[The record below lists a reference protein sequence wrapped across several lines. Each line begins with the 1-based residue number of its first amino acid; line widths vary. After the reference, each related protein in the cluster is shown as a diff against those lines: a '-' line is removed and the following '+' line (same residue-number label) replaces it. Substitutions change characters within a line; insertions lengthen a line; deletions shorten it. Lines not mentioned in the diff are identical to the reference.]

1 MIGRAIAVI
10 LATCTVWA
18 EPSKAV
24 ETFVAGPGDRLSV
37 TVHRRADLSGEFR
50 VLPSGALS
58 LPLVG
63 NLAVA
68 NRPIDQIRDL
78 IAQRL
83 REDAG
88 LLDPRVSVEIS
99 EMQPI
104 LVAGSVRRPGQ
115 YPFQFGMTVGHALAA
130 AGGLRRFEPDEIG
143 ARIEVL
149 RLREKLRLAQ
159 DALGVALVRQ
169 ARLRAEA
176 AEQEEL
182 KVSSLTVRH
191 LSEERLRQTVEAEQ
205 EIMRRRL
212 AAHTS
217 TITMLATQTTSYEDE
232 IRALTDQDATK
243 GRELQLLTDEST
255 YLDDLIRKGLSPR
268 TSRVSELARFAVQV
282 EGDRRQIQAFA
293 ARARQEIVRLE
304 QTRITSITSRRLEIA
319 TALKDVDDTI
329 ATLRVGIEEGR
340 AGLAQLR
347 DALPGDDE
355 PLGPS
360 QPGVVS
366 ILRVRSGPPQRI
378 KAEAQTE
385 LMPGD
390 LVDATPEDGVLMRRL
405 ASGGVPEET
414 AASAP
419 REAKQ

>member
-18 EPSKAV
+18 EPSMAV

-63 NLAVA
+63 NLTVA

-159 DALGVALVRQ
+159 DGLGVALVRQ

-182 KVSSLTVRH
+182 KVSSLTVRL